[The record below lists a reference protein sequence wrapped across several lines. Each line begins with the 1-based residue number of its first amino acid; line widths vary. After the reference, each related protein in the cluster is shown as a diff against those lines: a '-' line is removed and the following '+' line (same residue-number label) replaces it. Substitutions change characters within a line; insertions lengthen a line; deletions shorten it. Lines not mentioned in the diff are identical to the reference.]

1 MKKQLLKFLGLVL
14 LVLLCTWIL
23 NIKTQNKTVDHKITN
38 KSKKIDYD
46 QAEQSIDYRGNFDL
60 PISYNRHKSKK
71 VFSDPM
77 KYLEAREIVT
87 KRTSNSKTYQI
98 GNNKYA
104 SRIYGGG
111 IHYRDNSGL
120 WKDINIHLKSSKN
133 SKYAFENTTNSIQ
146 SFFPVELSNK
156 NQVRLTTD
164 LGSYTMGNKF
174 LFSLV
179 DDLTK
184 EKEADFT
191 VDLTGV
197 QPKRIQLSMI
207 IVMN

>member
-1 MKKQLLKFLGLVL
+1 MKKQLFKFLGLAL
-14 LVLLCTWIL
+14 LILIGTLVLKTNVQNE
-23 NIKTQNKTVDHKITN
+23 NIYNRTNTKT
-38 KSKKIDYD
+38 KKLESNQVETSLDYKRD
-46 QAEQSIDYRGNFDL
+46 FDL
-60 PISYNRHKSKK
+60 PISYNSHKSKK
-71 VFSDPM
+71 AYSNPM

-87 KRTSNSKTYQI
+87 KRTSNSKTYQL

-146 SFFPVELSNK
+146 SFFPVELSNE

-164 LGSYTMGNKF
+164 LGSYTMGNKL

-179 DDLTK
+179 DDLLRK
-184 EKEADFT
+184 KK
-191 VDLTGV
+191 LIL
-197 QPKRIQLSMI
+197 RLI
-207 IVMN
+207 